1 MTWGATG
8 LPDQWQFFQNT
19 ENRMDSFPDPVSYLR
34 YFPERN
40 GSLGNSVRIW
50 QDECGNFPDSFPS

>member
-1 MTWGATG
+1 
-8 LPDQWQFFQNT
+8 
-19 ENRMDSFPDPVSYLR
+19 MDSFPDPVSYLR